1 MGTIYTSVDKIGNKE
16 IIILNPN
23 YSREQIA
30 EKLKPAGYS
39 EERLNTILEEGIN
52 LQKDLKIRCHTD
64 GIITT
69 QRKGSL
75 NYFYKG
81 DIVIIQP
88 DGVFCIKP
96 GIFRKIQFLINKKST
111 R

>member
-1 MGTIYTSVDKIGNKE
+1 MSTIYTSVHQIGNKE
-16 IIILNPN
+16 VIILNPN

-30 EKLKPAGYS
+30 EKLKPAEYS

-52 LQKDLKIRCHTD
+52 LKKDLKIKCHAD

-69 QRKGSL
+69 QRAGSL
-75 NYFYKG
+75 YYFYKG

-88 DGVFCIKP
+88 NGVFCIKP
-96 GIFRKIQFLINKKST
+96 GIFRRIRLSLIKST
-111 R
+111 Y